1 MSGIVKH
8 VDVVPAKRATGLV
21 REVYTQSTKEV
32 GRLVEAVTMFSAAP
46 ELLAAS
52 WAAFRE
58 PLLAGAASRVSKEA
72 VAATVSRLNQCTYC
86 VDAHAIMLY
95 GGGAGSFA
103 TQLLSGGSG
112 GELDA
117 NLRPFATWAEMPA
130 RPPFPAAH
138 TPEYVGVLVYFHFLN
153 RVINV
158 LLDGTFLPGPPRA
171 KAIARRVAGKMM
183 AGKVNARNEAG
194 RATGLRSGTAPPEG
208 FGWAAGSPAIASAF
222 SALATETAAA
232 AAHVPDETHH
242 TLDTV
247 VTSRLGEPQG
257 VSAAWVDEHLRPLG
271 RKSVPSARLALLTAL
286 APHQVSDRD
295 VVQFREQ
302 QPEDLDLLGL
312 LSLAALTAARH
323 LGERKAAAVH

>member
-8 VDVVPAKRATGLV
+8 VEVVPSKRATGLV
-21 REVYTQSTKEV
+21 REVYAQSAKEV

-46 ELLAAS
+46 ALLAAS

-58 PLLAGAASRVSKEA
+58 PLLAGTAPRVSKEA
-72 VAATVSRLNQCTYC
+72 VAATVSRLNECTYC
-86 VDAHAIMLY
+86 VDAHAIMLH

-103 TQLLSGGSG
+103 TQLLSGAGADG
-112 GELDA
+112 LDPA
-117 NLRPFATWAEMPA
+117 LRPFAAWAETPV
-130 RPPFPAAH
+130 RPPFAAAH

-171 KAIARRVAGKMM
+171 RAIARRVAGRVMS
-183 AGKVNARNEAG
+183 GRVTARNETG
-194 RATGLRSGTAPPEG
+194 RAPGLHLGTPPPEG
-208 FGWAAGSPAIASAF
+208 FGWAAGSPAVAAAF
-222 SALATETAAA
+222 ATLANETAAA
-232 AAHVPDETHH
+232 AAHLPDEARH

-247 VTSRLGEPQG
+247 VPERLGRPPG
-257 VSAAWVDEHLRPLG
+257 ISASWVDEHLHALG

-286 APHQVSDRD
+286 APHQVGDHDVARFRDQYPDDR
-295 VVQFREQ
+295 
-302 QPEDLDLLGL
+302 DLLGL

-323 LGERKAAAVH
+323 LGEQKAGIVH